1 LSATLTIAAQT
12 PLPYVPSWVDRLL
25 RALQRL
31 PISYWFTY
39 LLIAALESLLVHG
52 AAWLDGTT
60 PVWTVQPIFLMFPL
74 RTWIS
79 LALITFL
86 NQQAIEA
93 LHQFRPL
100 LDSDDE
106 ERHLAQQMTT
116 MPMRPVVVVNL
127 LGCLYFLFLAI
138 NSPLEAYKDRPLLT
152 PAYLTSGFLAFGLGS
167 VIYYHTY
174 RQLRFVH
181 RIYAGVHSF
190 NLFQLEPVYAF
201 SRLTALTGGAY
212 LLLITLTLL
221 LFPFPVTDRRA
232 ILSFLLQMTLTLVAL
247 ILPLWN
253 THQRLAREKR
263 RLQSAVDRRIETTLG
278 EMHRH
283 IDKFEA
289 QSLEGHKTALE
300 SLLLERK
307 VLEGLPTWPWQSS
320 TLHSFL
326 TAVFVPLFLFVVQL
340 VLERWFSP

>member
-1 LSATLTIAAQT
+1 
-12 PLPYVPSWVDRLL
+12 VDHLL
-25 RALQRL
+25 RAVQRL
-31 PISYWFTY
+31 PISYWLTY
-39 LLIAALESLLVHG
+39 LLIAALESVLVHG

-60 PVWTVQPIFLMFPL
+60 PRWTLQPIFLMFPL

-86 NQQAIEA
+86 NQQAIGA

-106 ERHLAQQMTT
+106 ERRLAQLMTT
-116 MPMRPVVVVNL
+116 MPVRPVLGVNL
-127 LGCLYFLFLAI
+127 LGCLYFLFLALTA
-138 NSPLEAYKDRPLLT
+138 PLEAFKGRPLLT
-152 PAYLTSGFLAFGLGS
+152 PAYLTSGFLAFGVGS

-190 NLFQLEPVYAF
+190 NLFQMQPVYAF

-212 LLLITLTLL
+212 LLLISLTLL
-221 LFPFPVTDRRA
+221 FFPYPLTDRRA
-232 ILSFLLQMTLTLVAL
+232 ILSFLLQMLLTVVAL
-247 ILPLWN
+247 VLPLWD
-253 THQRLAREKR
+253 THQRLAAEKR
-263 RLQSAVDRRIETTLG
+263 RLQSAVDRRIETML
-278 EMHRH
+278 EQMHRS
-283 IDKFEA
+283 IDEFKA
-289 QSLEGHKTALE
+289 QSLEAHKTALE

-320 TLHSFL
+320 TLHNFL
-326 TAVFVPLFLFVVQL
+326 TAIFVPLLLLVVQL
-340 VLERWFSP
+340 VVERWFTP